1 MDLFFTDP
9 NEVPLPPDE
18 VRIRELRSSPNLDG
32 RRVRVY
38 LEIDPFQRRP
48 SADLTIIDSQD
59 RVVASASVIET
70 MVRTMEM
77 TLHLREVMP
86 GPHRLIAQVYYSAFE
101 DIKPEESAEATYP
114 LETKVVDTR
123 QVLFDVPASES

>member
-9 NEVPLPPDE
+9 NEVPLPPAE
-18 VRIRELRSSPNLDG
+18 VRIRELRASPNSDG

-48 SADLTIIDSQD
+48 SADLEILDSQD
-59 RVVASASVIET
+59 RVVSSASVIET
-70 MVRTMEM
+70 VVRTMEM
-77 TLHLREVMP
+77 TLHLREVMH
-86 GPHRLIAQVYYSAFE
+86 GPHRLVATLYYSAFE

-123 QVLFDVPASES
+123 QIIFDVPAPES